1 MNKPVLSILY
11 PSDSSYSE
19 SESATSSDMPEYFH
33 DLNLDQVTADIVGG
47 FGFYELN
54 EFYYHP
60 LQDLSSINFRHQV
73 FADLMNDNIF
83 AVFND
88 FSVGIQRMRARI
100 ERSQKLHNLRQRH
113 RWMLD
118 AVEGYCTT
126 VTELVQKSQ
135 GLNIRSSGLNKFV
148 SFLNDYLRSEYFQT
162 LSRNSHSLKEQISAI
177 RYNLFISANRI
188 VVTPHRGET
197 DYGAEVEE
205 TFERF
210 RHGTVNEYTVNF
222 PNWPDMNPVE
232 EKILEIVVNMQPL
245 LFDEIQ
251 SFVASNINYADPTV
265 VSVER
270 ELQFYISYLGYISK
284 LDRAAVRFSFP
295 ELLKDTKCV
304 EVRGLFDI
312 ALAQKVVG
320 DGKSVVPNDLVLEPP
335 KQLAVITGPNSGGKT
350 TFARAFG
357 QLSYLSKLGCP
368 VPAKKATL
376 PLFDQI
382 FTHFEREENLDDLRG
397 KLEDE
402 LVRIH
407 KILDQATGHSLIIM
421 NESFGDTT
429 LEDSKLLGHAVL
441 SQIIDLG
448 AICIC
453 VTFVDELASIGDATL
468 SLMSTVE
475 PNDPTKRTYSIVV
488 QDANGLAYALAIA
501 EKYGLTYRRLKG
513 SKFNES

>member
-1 MNKPVLSILY
+1 MNKSVLSILY
-11 PSDSSYSE
+11 PSSSSYSE
-19 SESATSSDMPEYFH
+19 SESAGSWDMPEYFH
-33 DLNLDQVTADIVGG
+33 DLNLDQVTSDIVSG

-73 FADLMNDNIF
+73 FADLMDDDIF
-83 AVFND
+83 AAFND
-88 FSVGIQRMRARI
+88 FSIGLQRMRARI

-118 AVEGYCTT
+118 AVEGYCAT
-126 VTELVQKSQ
+126 VNELAGKSQ
-135 GLNIRSSGLNKFV
+135 ELNIRSRGLNKFV
-148 SFLNDYLRSEYFQT
+148 SFLKDYLQTDYFQT
-162 LSRNSHSLKEQISAI
+162 LFRSSHLLKEQISAI

-188 VVTPHRGET
+188 VVTPHRDET

-210 RHGTVNEYTVNF
+210 RHGSVNEYAVSF
-222 PNWPDMNPVE
+222 PNWPEMNPVE

-245 LFDEIQ
+245 LFDEVQ
-251 SFVASNINYADPTV
+251 SFVASNINFADPTIV
-265 VSVER
+265 RVER
-270 ELQFYISYLGYISK
+270 ELQFYFSYLGYISK
-284 LDRAAVRFSFP
+284 LDRTAVRFSFP
-295 ELLKDTKCV
+295 ELLEDVKRV
-304 EVRGLFDI
+304 EVRGGFDV
-312 ALAQKVVG
+312 ALAQKVVSE
-320 DGKSVVPNDLVLEPP
+320 GKSVVPNDLVLEPP
-335 KQLAVITGPNSGGKT
+335 KQVAVITGPNSGGKT

-368 VPAKKATL
+368 VPARKASL

-407 KILDQATGHSLIIM
+407 KILDQATGQSLIIM

-441 SQIIDLG
+441 SQIIALG

-468 SLMSTVE
+468 SMMSTVE
-475 PNDPTKRTYSIVV
+475 PDDPTKRTYSIVAK
-488 QDANGLAYALAIA
+488 DANGLAYALAIA
-501 EKYGLTYRRLKG
+501 EKYGLTYRRLRGGK
-513 SKFNES
+513 SNES